1 NLTHEHRILLDDKI
15 QLEADLNKVSGMI
28 DTEAK
33 QFITPFL
40 TQRDSLLK
48 EITSVS
54 KKRETLVSSLK
65 VRNRQEELLTKQKS
79 LTDNIETLIE
89 KLNDLRVN
97 APSIDGI
104 LSCLGDDLM
113 TFLTDVKIKNRT
125 GISISKKHFSPIVR
139 DRDYFNITSG
149 GLRTIISIG
158 YMSSILKSSI
168 DSDINHPRFLM
179 LDTIGKY
186 LGKNLK
192 AKYASETNIK
202 DDIDEGISDPEK
214 YENIYNALIE
224 ITNYAQKKRS
234 PCQIIVVDNDVPDQ
248 LSGRLKSITVAHY
261 SASKENGLPVG
272 LIDDVIY
279 KH

>member
-1 NLTHEHRILLDDKI
+1 
-15 QLEADLNKVSGMI
+15 
-28 DTEAK
+28 
-33 QFITPFL
+33 
-40 TQRDSLLK
+40 
-48 EITSVS
+48 
-54 KKRETLVSSLK
+54 
-65 VRNRQEELLTKQKS
+65 
-79 LTDNIETLIE
+79 
-89 KLNDLRVN
+89 
-97 APSIDGI
+97 
-104 LSCLGDDLM
+104 GDDLM

-234 PCQIIVVDNDVPDQ
+234 PCQIIVVDNDVPDK